1 MGVEAGMNSTLDQL
15 DSLLKQK
22 SHKLYQKIQLNLSYN
37 VVEMRLMI

>member
-22 SHKLYQKIQLNLSYN
+22 VISMSKIQLNLSYN